1 MSSVPWVPENQL
13 TEWQADS
20 SRCTFT
26 IAIDISKAHRPIEFL
41 KSTKKNI
48 RKKNGIMSRS
58 DVQSAS
64 FRWFYREKKV
74 KQIAFGFWIE
84 LRVPYFLNMERSH
97 CAWLKIQLYKH
108 VYTVIFNR
116 VFLKS
121 LHMSCLRNNAYFSNL
136 PFLQELIRVEWSHW
150 P

>member
-48 RKKNGIMSRS
+48 RKKKRNHVEVRCSISLLS
-58 DVQSAS
+58 LVLQ
-64 FRWFYREKKV
+64 REKGKTNCIWHSIWTQGTLFSQHWTVTLCLV
-74 KQIAFGFWIE
+74 KT
-84 LRVPYFLNMERSH
+84 
-97 CAWLKIQLYKH
+97 QLYK
-108 VYTVIFNR
+108 YLYIVIFDR
-116 VFLKS
+116 VCLKS
-121 LHMSCLRNNAYFSNL
+121 LHICSHFQLIFSNL